1 MPTGI
6 PADRGSPTADL
17 DLEHLD
23 DLALVAALCARTDA
37 ALDEAYRRHGGA
49 VWAVAR
55 RICRRRDLAEEVCQ
69 VVFTELWTRPH
80 LYDPERGNLRTWLV
94 TSARNR
100 AVDAV
105 RSEQARR
112 QREDRQARLAPTTLD
127 PEPELDA
134 AALEATGL
142 LDHVHQA
149 LTRLPEPQRQAILLT
164 YFAGHTHGQ
173 AARLAGAP
181 KGTIKSRIRLGLDAL
196 RRDLAA
202 EGKTP

>member
-1 MPTGI
+1 MAHPGV
-6 PADRGSPTADL
+6 
-17 DLEHLD
+17 EHLD
-23 DLALVAALCARTDA
+23 DPALVAALCAGTA
-37 ALDEAYRRHGGA
+37 TALDEAYRRHGGA
-49 VWAVAR
+49 VWALAR
-55 RICRRRDLAEEVCQ
+55 RICRRHDLAEEVCQ

-80 LYDPERGNLRTWLV
+80 HYDPQRGSLRAWLV
-94 TSARNR
+94 AGARNR

-127 PEPELDA
+127 PEPDLDA
-134 AALEATGL
+134 VALDASGL
-142 LDHVHQA
+142 VDHVHQA

-164 YFAGHTHGQ
+164 YFAGHTHDQ

-196 RRDLAA
+196 RRALAA
-202 EGKTP
+202 EGMNP

>member
-1 MPTGI
+1 MST
-6 PADRGSPTADL
+6 GSPTDGGPAHGRL
-17 DLEHLD
+17 DVEHLD
-23 DLALVAALCARTDA
+23 DLALVAALCTGTDA
-37 ALDEAYRRHGGA
+37 ALDEAYRRYGGA

-55 RICRRRDLAEEVCQ
+55 RICRRPDLAEEVCQ

-80 LYDPERGNLRTWLV
+80 LFDPQRGSLRAWLV
-94 TSARNR
+94 ASARNR

-112 QREDRQARLAPTTLD
+112 QREDRQARLAPTTHD
-127 PEPELDA
+127 PEPDLDA
-134 AALEATGL
+134 AAVDTAGL
-142 LDHVHQA
+142 ADHVHQA

-164 YFAGHTHGQ
+164 YFAGHTHDQ

-202 EGKTP
+202 EGMIR